1 MSVGKVKA
9 AKIKVRQP
17 PEPAAADAQFHV
29 YTFDVF
35 NQSFLPGRSFDTA
48 EKAASFQRHEQE
60 RIYAEQEADP
70 ELFDLPF
77 ISHDPDLIARIGLDA
92 EYRARLTRD
101 LTSEARGRA
110 RKR

>member
-9 AKIKVRQP
+9 AKIKVHQP
-17 PEPAAADAQFHV
+17 SEPAGDGAQFHV

-35 NQSFLPGRSFDTA
+35 NTALLPGRTFDTA
-48 EKAASFQRHEQE
+48 EKAAAFQRHEQE
-60 RIYAEQEADP
+60 RLYTEQEADP

-77 ISHDPDLIARIGLDA
+77 ISHDPDLIARIGRDA
-92 EYRARLTRD
+92 EYRSRLIRD
-101 LTSEARGRA
+101 LTSDARNRA